1 MKPFSFENY
10 VFLIPVLVIRWSWF
24 QLFAGGKHLINKAD
38 PIKIRSHWATGCLVQ
53 EALHESPELLG
64 ATCATQEVYRTKALT
79 RREAEPKNTKKD
91 KLLTKLAKLVVPVVW
106 VLREQRLL
114 VLLLSRFSHVRL
126 CATPPGSPVPGILQA
141 RTLELAAILFSMC
154 ESEKWKWSHSIVS
167 DS

>member
-10 VFLIPVLVIRWSWF
+10 VFLIPVLVIRWSWC

-64 ATCATQEVYRTKALT
+64 ATCATQGVYRTKAST
-79 RREAEPKNTKKD
+79 WREAEPKNTKKD
-91 KLLTKLAKLVVPVVW
+91 KLLMKLAKLVVPVVW

-114 VLLLSRFSHVRL
+114 LLLLSRFSHIR
-126 CATPPGSPVPGILQA
+126 AHQAPPSLGFSRQEHWSGLPFTSPVH
-141 RTLELAAILFSMC
+141 
-154 ESEKWKWSHSIVS
+154 ESEKWKWSRSIVS